1 MYEIFKVGLRE
12 RGRDSALQGTA
23 LMRQVRV
30 GDLTAEIAIRA
41 AKVSLDY
48 NIPMADSIILP
59 TAY

>member
-12 RGRDSALQGTA
+12 RGRDSALQATA
-23 LMRQVRV
+23 LMRRVRV

-48 NIPMADSIILP
+48 NIPMADSIILL